1 MAHIAIYTT
10 SMVRPTPTDT
20 GFRISG
26 TAKVEGSSSLIE
38 WASAEISWTATAA
51 TVNTAIEDAAVA
63 AAADAG
69 FTVGGGDT
77 KRIIG
82 GAV

>member
-1 MAHIAIYTT
+1 MAHIAIYST
-10 SMVRPTPTDT
+10 SMVRPTPADT
-20 GFRISG
+20 GYRISG
-26 TAKVEGSSSLIE
+26 TANVEGSGSLIE
-38 WASAEISWTATAA
+38 WATAEISRTATPEA
-51 TVNTAIEDAAVA
+51 VNTAIEDAAVA